1 MAASLADLL
10 KAEHVTLALPVS
22 TRDEALRAIVATM
35 EIGEPEKFLAEVIA
49 REEVHT
55 TFMGNGVAFPHART
69 DLVTTLSLGI
79 GRSVEG
85 VPFGEKGELA
95 HLIFVIG
102 VPKKMINKD
111 LVCVGA
117 LARVTKVEE
126 TRAALVETDSA
137 AEFVEMLRAGSLLLE

>member
-1 MAASLADLL
+1 MPVVLADLL

-55 TFMGNGVAFPHART
+55 TFMGNGVALPHART

-102 VPKKMINKD
+102 VPKKMINNY

-117 LARVTKVEE
+117 LARLTKVEE
-126 TRAALVETDSA
+126 TRMALLQTESA
-137 AEFVEMLRAGSLLLE
+137 AEFVETLRVGSLLLE